1 MKGVIETLES
11 VVELLDRLNL
21 PYAVM
26 GGIAVRAYA
35 IPRAT
40 YDVDLTIT
48 VEQNQVPELFVALK
62 ELDFAIPEPYESGWV
77 DRIAGMPLLKLKRY
91 YDEKTLDVDLFLVES
106 EFQKEVMNRRIQVD
120 VEGRIC
126 WMVTPEDLILFKLI
140 ADRPRDHVDVA
151 DILFMQGQLDIAY
164 LRGWAKVF
172 EVETKLEHAL
182 TSEYREYGQ

>member
-11 VVELLDRLNL
+11 VVERLDVLNL

-40 YDVDLTIT
+40 YDVDLTIA
-48 VEQNQVPELFVALK
+48 VEQSQVPELFVALK

-91 YDEKTLDVDLFLVES
+91 YEGKTLDVDLFLVES
-106 EFQKEVMNRRIQVD
+106 EFQKDVMKRRIRVD
-120 VEGRIC
+120 AEGRNY
-126 WMVTPEDLILFKLI
+126 WMVTPEDLILFKLV
-140 ADRPRDHVDVA
+140 AKRPRDHVDVA
-151 DILFMQGQLDIAY
+151 DVLFVQGQLDIAY
-164 LRGWAKVF
+164 MRSWAKIL
-172 EVETKLEHAL
+172 EVDAALEQAL
-182 TSEYREYGQ
+182 TAEYRNYGQ

>member
-11 VVELLDRLNL
+11 VVELLDRLNH

-40 YDVDLTIT
+40 YDVDLTIA
-48 VEQNQVPELFVALK
+48 VERSQVPALFVALR
-62 ELDFAIPEPYESGWV
+62 ELDFAIPGPYETGWV

-91 YDEKTLDVDLFLVES
+91 YEGKTLDVDLFLVES
-106 EFQKEVMNRRIQVD
+106 EFQKEVMKRRIQVD
-120 VEGRIC
+120 SEGRNY
-126 WMVTPEDLILFKLI
+126 WMVTPEDLILFKLA

-151 DILFMQGQLDIAY
+151 DVLFMQGELDIPY
-164 LRGWAKVF
+164 MQSWAKVL
-172 EVETKLEHAL
+172 EVEEKLEQAL
-182 TSEYREYGQ
+182 KTEYRNYGE

>member
-11 VVELLDRLNL
+11 VVELLDRLNC

-40 YDVDLTIT
+40 YDVDITIAA
-48 VEQNQVPELFVALK
+48 ERSQLPELFIALR
-62 ELDFAIPEPYESGWV
+62 ELDFAIPKPYQSGWG

-91 YDEKTLDVDLFLVES
+91 YEEKTLDVDLFLEES
-106 EFQKEVMNRRIQVD
+106 EFQKEVMKRRVRVD
-120 VEGRIC
+120 SEGRKY
-126 WMVTPEDLILFKLI
+126 WMVTPEDLILFKLA

-151 DILFMQGQLDIAY
+151 DVLFMQGQLDIPY
-164 LRGWAKVF
+164 MRSWSQIL
-172 EVETKLEHAL
+172 EIEEKLEQAL
-182 TSEYREYGQ
+182 VAEYRNYGE

>member
-11 VVELLDRLNL
+11 VVELLDRHNL

-40 YDVDLTIT
+40 YDVDLTIAIDRS
-48 VEQNQVPELFVALK
+48 QLPELFAALK
-62 ELDFAIPEPYESGWV
+62 ELDFAIPEPYESSWV

-91 YDEKTLDVDLFLVES
+91 YESGTLDVDLFLEES
-106 EFQKEVMNRRIQVD
+106 EFQKEVMKRRVQID
-120 VEGRIC
+120 AEGRKY

-140 ADRPRDHVDVA
+140 ANRPRDHVDISDV
-151 DILFMQGQLDIAY
+151 LFMQGQLDEAY
-164 LRGWAKVF
+164 MRSWSKVL
-172 EVETKLEHAL
+172 EVESKLEQAL
-182 TSEYREYGQ
+182 SAEYRNYGQ